1 MVPLPVPLRLPIST
15 GLAKLPEALE
25 SCAVKVLPAL
35 KTPVAVKGT
44 LTIWPAQN
52 GPAIAPVV
60 SAAVLA
66 HRSAVEAV
74 DSAAVAAASVLP
86 GARCSM
92 RFVRSAAR
100 RRKFL
105 SSLAGPVPCT
115 VAIASPLTAPHVV
128 AVAVVAA
135 VVSETAVD
143 VETVDPVVT
152 KRGFVRL

>member
-1 MVPLPVPLRLPIST
+1 MNQGGVPIVVRT
-15 GLAKLPEALE
+15 VGR
-25 SCAVKVLPAL
+25 PA
-35 KTPVAVKGT
+35 TVVA
-44 LTIWPAQN
+44 AAADS
-52 GPAIAPVV
+52 AIAPVV